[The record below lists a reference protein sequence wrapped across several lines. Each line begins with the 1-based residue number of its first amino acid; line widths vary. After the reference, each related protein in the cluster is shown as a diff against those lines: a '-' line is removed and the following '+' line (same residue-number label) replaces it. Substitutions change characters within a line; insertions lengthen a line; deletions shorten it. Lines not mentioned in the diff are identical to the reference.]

1 MCGKRVG
8 GIPDGACQPVTA
20 AVLDGGNPDGAG
32 DRLKK
37 VDDRLLQLCNA
48 GRLKRLAGIEI
59 RDLPD
64 VTLFSRQFDFKRL
77 AGQNFIDAG
86 L

>member
-8 GIPDGACQPVTA
+8 GIPDGACQPVAA

-37 VDDRLLQLCNA
+37 VDDRLLQLGNA

-64 VTLFSRQFDFKRL
+64 LTLFSRQFDFKRL